1 MEKEFD
7 IEDEQSL
14 AIHDLDT
21 EFDEQAMQ
29 AMIGL
34 GLGLEEDEAE
44 RMLED
49 YKLGY

>member
-34 GLGLEEDEAE
+34 GLEEDEAE